1 MSAYAMICML
11 LVSEEY
17 PDARL
22 FSNTNLLYECEGHT
36 KKLFPNTNYLWNNS
50 PSICFVCEIIDSY
63 GGKVLAMNYTDLS
76 TIQILSKFRMKYDY
90 LEGVWASKSS
100 KIPWGAYLLSNE

>member
-1 MSAYAMICML
+1 MSAYAMICTL

-17 PDARL
+17 SEFP
-22 FSNTNLLYECEGHT
+22 NTNFLYECEGHT

-63 GGKVLAMNYTDLS
+63 GGKVSAMNYTDLS
-76 TIQILSKFRMKYDY
+76 TIQILSKFRIKYDY

-100 KIPWGAYLLSNE
+100 NIPMGCLSSQ